1 MYSSLVYKNDHV
13 TLCHKACKACWG
25 KPLAQHYFDMCK
37 FIENRVK
44 VGHESVLEHSNVVME
59 FVQGEDAPNFGK
71 PSLADQLFEIVGD
84 TKFLNIATEY
94 VNGQEY
100 LLIGGSIRAYKE
112 LIRYT
117 EYPNS
122 ELLTVILKTLTQNLD
137 PCYFTDFIEA
147 GLCTEDDFAAK
158 PMYNYVK
165 ENACHSRKELPFSTI
180 ENVDSFDELWNNLLN
195 PEVYSTRDLYKMLTI
210 TVNFRD
216 LSRAASHQLVRHRN
230 GITQSSMRY
239 IDCSNAK
246 FHIPPT
252 VEGVEYELDILGG
265 KHKMTFDDVLRLE
278 LSIYEQFRQMGM
290 QKEDARGILGINTKT
305 NDLYMTFTYIHFIKF
320 LELRTDSHAQ
330 FEIRERALELY
341 KYIVEEASLLPDN
354 LYDYLIPYFI
364 MYKDEMFA
372 LDDLIDEVVEEY
384 DEDIFDDEGDNLGY
398 EFKSDI
404 PRDII
409 VFLDEE

>member
-1 MYSSLVYKNDHV
+1 MYSSLVYKNDNV

-59 FVQGEDAPNFGK
+59 FVKDYAPK
-71 PSLADQLFEIVGD
+71 SLSDQLFELMGD
-84 TKFLNIATEY
+84 MKFLNIATER
-94 VNGQEY
+94 VNGKEY

-112 LIRYT
+112 LIRYA
-117 EYPNS
+117 ENPNS
-122 ELLTVILKTLTQNLD
+122 ELLTLILKTLTQNLD
-137 PCYFTDFIEA
+137 PCYFSDFIEA

-165 ENACHSRKELPFSTI
+165 ENTCYNRKELPFSTV
-180 ENVDSFDELWNNLLN
+180 ENVDSFDELWNNLVN
-195 PEVYSTRDLYKMLTI
+195 PEVYATRDLYKMLTI

-239 IDCSNAK
+239 IDFSNAK

-252 VEGVEYELDILGG
+252 VEGVEYELDILGE
-265 KHKMTFDDVLRLE
+265 KHKMTFEDVLRLE

-305 NDLYMTFTYIHFIKF
+305 TDLYMTFTYLHFIKF

-341 KYIVEEASLLPDN
+341 EYFVKETNLLPDN

-372 LDDLIDEVVEEY
+372 LDDSIDEVIEE
-384 DEDIFDDEGDNLGY
+384 DLFDDEGDYLDY
-398 EFKSDI
+398 EYNDH
-404 PRDII
+404 PRDTILFI
-409 VFLDEE
+409 DEE